1 MASGLASIGKRRA
14 LEKVRERAQ
23 ESKTTSGLASIGKRS
38 DDEKNRG
45 GLIGGIGYVAGSL
58 GLGLAGVGEGVLD
71 IATAAAD
78 LTRGNTDMARYR
90 FLDNRVGQAQQRL
103 REDYNPGAVM
113 EFAGDVASGIGQSS
127 VFLLDAVAPG
137 VGTGLFFAGVGG
149 QGISSAAQQTG
160 DVGWK
165 ELGYGVASGVTEG
178 LLEKALGAG
187 SKVAGKLGAS
197 ITRRAGTTIG
207 QKGITT
213 ALTKS
218 VGKRAWSSIAK
229 ATAKDAAGEFAE
241 EFASEYIDTALLHA
255 FGIDPNASTSFGEAV
270 RAGMVGLFSGGIMGA
285 PGNVINYKNAAKAGR
300 AIRESGETENLLN
313 RAQATVSV
321 LREQEAVKSAEGKKV
336 KKTDEGTEDAEQKG
350 FLARQGAKREARR
363 AKEYAV
369 KLEKNIKAYREL
381 SEGVRSSEVGD
392 ALLGELRG
400 NLYFTNMA
408 YAVEE
413 AEIVLR
419 NVDDAQAQKIVDYI
433 NTEAKKANQE
443 KSDYTVEDFRLNRD
457 GILSQFAA
465 KGRMEQLI
473 NGEWT
478 EAEEMAAQAA
488 EVTESPV
495 EAAGAAGAVTGEEVG
510 APEQTAPA
518 EESEGAEGDP
528 WESVDGVKGFGT
540 QNKQEEALLRAAAS
554 HGVPKRTVP
563 AMLNS
568 FREGTDMTPA
578 EFADAWADGVMLF
591 GRLGL
596 NEATIN
602 EESGLA
608 RMSEKAR
615 KASIREGRAIA
626 DEETKRAQDKSEKK
640 KLPARNKADAKR
652 LQEGRGTIIKGK
664 GLIVKDLSPEQY
676 SAYKAA
682 EVFASVLGTDIVI
695 ETDIKTEGGK
705 RINGY
710 YDTATNTIHINI
722 SANRSGQSIA
732 LYTLGHEVTHYIKE
746 WSPEKFRALSD
757 FVMEHL
763 GKDAPSMI
771 SAKADF
777 LRKMPDYKD
786 YTVTQLNDLTAE
798 EVVADGMELILTD
811 GRVLDELAKTDK
823 SLWEKVRDWIKNTVA
838 KIRKYYGK
846 LNQASKTA
854 QVLKE
859 TMDSLDEL
867 ERLFTEGVREAGE
880 RTRTAGVKT
889 VTRMNEENMHDSEK
903 KMSIR
908 AEYSQ
913 EIEEWHRDGRPDGE
927 SFVLGMTGDV
937 LQGLGAIESDIY
949 INGDKIKEILKDHPE
964 MTLEE
969 IKKIPQILEDPVLIL
984 KSRNVGRGGQ
994 MNSRMVIFGAVK
1006 AENGQPVMSVL
1017 DLYPTENNFT
1027 ISDMQKVTSA
1037 YTKTTSPVQFVKDS
1051 FIVYADKKRTA
1062 SLLRSIGFQMP
1073 IELNKSGYIGSIS
1086 YKGRSVNIFGEKF
1099 SDVFVEGQRKYSID
1113 DDSLV
1118 EKYPNLNLNQDIS
1131 DMDGVPAIQ
1140 LEDGSVLTFTEP
1152 HVTFIQNNGIDVED
1166 IRSGGW
1172 IADGV
1177 YEPSERSDTLRY
1189 KERMMAKKRM
1199 DEKRAAKKGDI
1210 RYSIDENA
1218 ENADVYENRDLTDR
1232 ELLGMALEGAVQSQ
1246 EEFDIIKSY
1255 REQASMLELVKEK
1268 QNGYSKEAAALEKQ
1282 IKDLRAR
1289 MDEEGDPNGFI
1300 RKAMDEA
1307 IIKKREAE
1315 KMRDEQSRI
1324 LDDSTRE
1331 LLRLKAAKPFREL
1344 ITREQKRVRA
1354 AERRAE
1360 RAEEV
1365 AERRVERA
1373 RDSADKR
1380 VERAKAEYE
1389 AREEYKADR
1398 REMSVRERVA
1408 RRVIGR
1414 LNTMFYSPSRTKH
1427 VPADLQALVEQVLRS
1442 EKLDTF
1448 KNTRKNLRQMAE
1460 LERDIEKLEQNP
1472 ARTASEQERLDK
1484 LHYKY
1489 AMLEDEGLDAK
1500 GQAEALYTA
1509 FKTWMESRPEGQQDK
1524 ALLDKLSSEID
1535 KMQEMPLSRMS
1546 KKSLEAV
1553 EDFYKMIYHQVNT
1566 ANQIYT
1572 TERVLYVDDLGGK
1585 ASQEAQ
1591 DTKSL
1596 KFLSPKAME
1605 IKGKDSIRRFFW
1617 KNMKPLT
1624 VFEAIGSKTFT
1635 GLFQAVLDG
1644 EGVWAKDILEARAK
1658 IVAAREAHKYK
1669 DWDLEKRVEVKTKEG
1684 TVKLSLSER
1693 MSLYAYAKR
1702 AQAVSHLEGGGFV
1715 LDPRATTKEG
1725 KSLAGIALERRLNDP
1740 TRYVLDE
1747 TLMGDIA
1754 STLTAEQKAY
1764 VDEMQT
1770 YLTQLGKKGNEV
1782 SRKLYGMEIF
1792 KEDFYFPIK
1801 VKSEYLASQ
1810 TGKTGD
1816 PNIKN
1821 RGMTKEVVPEA
1832 KDPLVLQG
1840 FDEVMADHINSMATY
1855 HAFVLPVEDLTR
1867 VLNYKP
1873 ANYLKDENGEVI
1885 LDDAGKPK
1893 ADPDAAKDYS
1903 TLKAVIE
1910 DKYGA
1915 DAVKYIE
1922 QVIRDLNG
1930 GARRDAA
1937 AGILDR
1943 GLTAFKRASTM
1954 ASLSVLVQQPTSLIR
1969 AAAYIEPKYLF
1980 GNATIIDF
1988 KNHKELWE
1996 RVKKY
2001 APVAVIK
2008 EMGGY
2013 DTGVGTRT
2021 ADYLNATEYGKG
2033 ERLKGFIK
2041 DENYRAEV
2049 FGKGAA
2055 YADEMAWIQMF
2066 EACVSEQADKLG
2078 KSRDSEEVLQA
2089 AGKRFEEVIRH
2100 TQVYDSTLTRSENM
2114 RSKDTGMKMA
2124 TAFMAEPTT
2133 IVSMVAEAIM
2143 KAERGD
2149 KTFLRNTAAAV
2160 AGSIILNSIAASL
2173 IYALRDDDEDE
2184 TYGEKYVST
2193 LVMEVADGF
2202 NPLGYLPVARDVVSL
2217 MQGYEV
2223 ERTDMALIG
2232 NLIDQ
2237 VNMITSSKRS
2247 VSDKVFGVSGAVSAF
2262 FGVPVTNLYRDAKG
2276 AINTVL
2282 NATSPEATTGAG
2294 VSAAVKKEF
2303 TTIFGLFD
2311 EQTRNGYQLYK
2322 AYVDGDTAHYNRVAA
2337 RYENQSAAELALRK
2351 ELRENDRRIAE
2362 AAQAKLEGDLES
2374 YEAIVERITGEGI
2387 FDRSMVV
2394 RAINNEVSALKQAAE
2409 KGNTVPKAET
2419 EEEIFDEAL
2428 YTATDLNAAIERGD
2442 RADFADVYEYLL
2454 TWHVDGGKTEARA
2467 RSSIKSSITSF
2478 WKKRYLAAWQ
2488 SNDTKEI
2495 KRIQEALTATG
2506 LYGSRNEVA
2515 KMGQEWV
2522 KAYTA
2527 TR

>member
-14 LEKVRERAQ
+14 LENVRERAQ
-23 ESKTTSGLASIGKRS
+23 ESKTASGLASIGKRS

-45 GLIGGIGYVAGSL
+45 GLIGGLGYVGGNL
-58 GLGLAGVGEGVLD
+58 GLGIAGIGEGVG
-71 IATAAAD
+71 D
-78 LTRGNTDMARYR
+78 LISAGGDLLRGDTDMAKYR
-90 FLDNRVGQAQQRL
+90 FLDNKTAEAQQSL
-103 REDYNPGAVM
+103 RDWYNPGTVM
-113 EFAGDVASGIGQSS
+113 DFAGEVASGLGQSS

-137 VGTGLFFAGVGG
+137 VGTGLFIAGVDG
-149 QGISSAAQQTG
+149 QGISSAAARTG
-160 DVGWK
+160 DVGWR
-165 ELGYGVASGVTEG
+165 EVGYGVISGLKEV
-178 LLEKALGAG
+178 LLEKALGVG

-197 ITRRAGTTIG
+197 ITRKAGTAIG

-218 VGKRAWSSIAK
+218 AGKRAWSSIAK

-255 FGIDPNASTSFGEAV
+255 FGIDPNASTSFSEAV

-300 AIRESGETENLLN
+300 TIRESGEVENLLN

-321 LREQEAVKSAEGKKV
+321 LREQEAVKKAEGKKV
-336 KKTDEGTEDAEQKG
+336 KKTDEATEAAEQKG

-363 AKEYAV
+363 AAEYAA
-369 KLEKNIKAYREL
+369 KLEKNVNAYRNMKAEM
-381 SEGVRSSEVGD
+381 RNSEVGD

-433 NTEAKKANQE
+433 NTEAKKAKQE

-478 EAEEMAAQAA
+478 EADEMAAQAA
-488 EVTESPV
+488 EATESPV
-495 EAAGAAGAVTGEEVG
+495 EAAGGAGAVTGEEVDTPDQ
-510 APEQTAPA
+510 AAPA
-518 EESEGAEGDP
+518 EETEAIPEATQQPAKESAEVNEAP
-528 WESVDGVKGFGT
+528 VDHKARAEQLLRGMGETVGVQKLAEAIDKRMRG
-540 QNKQEEALLRAAAS
+540 EALSVYERS
-554 HGVPKRTVP
+554 
-563 AMLNS
+563 
-568 FREGTDMTPA
+568 E
-578 EFADAWADGVMLF
+578 
-591 GRLGL
+591 L
-596 NEATIN
+596 NENIKAQKVIEQLQRESQQKKATD
-602 EESGLA
+602 
-608 RMSEKAR
+608 KAEAQPEA
-615 KASIREGRAIA
+615 KKQ
-626 DEETKRAQDKSEKK
+626 TKGTVTVSDGMKPSKDFSDAQY
-640 KLPARNKADAKR
+640 A
-652 LQEGRGTIIKGK
+652 T
-664 GLIVKDLSPEQY
+664 
-676 SAYKAA
+676 YKAA
-682 EVFASVLGTDIVI
+682 GILSDSLGLSI
-695 ETDIKTEGGK
+695 EIHKSLERSGKTV
-705 RINGY
+705 NGY
-710 YDTATNTIHINI
+710 YNTGTKVLHVNIN
-722 SANRSGQSIA
+722 AMRDGRQIA
-732 LYTLGHEVTHYIKE
+732 LYTLGHELTHYIKD
-746 WSPEKFRALSD
+746 WSPEKFNTLAD
-757 FVMEHL
+757 FVAEQMGTDMDSAVDEKLVSLRRLGLLEGKTMEQAAEL
-763 GKDAPSMI
+763 A
-771 SAKADF
+771 
-777 LRKMPDYKD
+777 R
-786 YTVTQLNDLTAE
+786 E

-823 SLWEKVRDWIKNTVA
+823 SLWEKVRDWIFDIIGQ
-838 KIRKYYGK
+838 IRRSYES

-880 RTRTAGVKT
+880 RTRTAGVETEARTEGERIYSFTPADFEKPIT
-889 VTRMNEENMHDSEK
+889 LHD
-903 KMSIR
+903 
-908 AEYSQ
+908 
-913 EIEEWHRDGRPDGE
+913 IE
-927 SFVLGMTGDV
+927 V
-937 LQGLGAIESDIY
+937 
-949 INGDKIKEILKDHPE
+949 
-964 MTLEE
+964 
-969 IKKIPQILEDPVLIL
+969 
-984 KSRNVGRGGQ
+984 
-994 MNSRMVIFGAVK
+994 
-1006 AENGQPVMSVL
+1006 
-1017 DLYPTENNFT
+1017 
-1027 ISDMQKVTSA
+1027 
-1037 YTKTTSPVQFVKDS
+1037 
-1051 FIVYADKKRTA
+1051 
-1062 SLLRSIGFQMP
+1062 LRSIGRKSINAFTSADIEKAQKWAYKFYQEMGTKSPFFRAWFGDWRAYDTKTKIP
-1073 IELNKSGYIGSIS
+1073 IVPVNAETIERGDVPRGDFKNEDTGWNITSNSDGIDETANKEQKRSDSYHAMKDIDELLKNAVLLDSIVVTEPSKRIGKNAALMHHLYCPVSVDGEVGVAKLYIAESLGDKRKFYLMRIEKASTAMGFNAEVGESTPHSNAATDDATVSIAQIFEFVKEHNKDFEKNSDHYVPFDPKPVNELMLDENKEPRVFYHGTNAKFTQFKESKDGALGKGIYFAQNEWQAKEYGKRVVPVFINLKKPYIA
-1086 YKGRSVNIFGEKF
+1086 
-1099 SDVFVEGQRKYSID
+1099 
-1113 DDSLV
+1113 
-1118 EKYPNLNLNQDIS
+1118 KYPGIDTDKLKAQGY
-1131 DMDGVPAIQ
+1131 DGVFAPGPGFMVAFDPKQVKSATDNI
-1140 LEDGSVLTFTEP
+1140 GTFDSTNP
-1152 HVTFIQNNGIDVED
+1152 
-1166 IRSGGW
+1166 
-1172 IADGV
+1172 
-1177 YEPSERSDTLRY
+1177 
-1189 KERMMAKKRM
+1189 
-1199 DEKRAAKKGDI
+1199 DI
-1210 RYSIDENA
+1210 RYSIDKTPENPDVSGNAADTNDGRSKAMTWDEAFGTAVTGSSFRQALA
-1218 ENADVYENRDLTDR
+1218 E
-1232 ELLGMALEGAVQSQ
+1232 
-1246 EEFDIIKSY
+1246 
-1255 REQASMLELVKEK
+1255 
-1268 QNGYSKEAAALEKQ
+1268 ALEKTIETDSEYKILKDYSENIAKLNNLQKQ
-1282 IKDLRAR
+1282 IDELNATASALREKQFYSPSK
-1289 MDEEGDPNGFI
+1289 EE
-1300 RKAMDEA
+1300 R
-1307 IIKKREAE
+1307 
-1315 KMRDEQSRI
+1315 S
-1324 LDDSTRE
+1324 S
-1331 LLRLKAAKPFREL
+1331 AAKEL
-1344 ITREQKRVRA
+1344 QSIY
-1354 AERRAE
+1354 ERRRKLEDEMAKGDSRLERLRQTEPIRNIVRSAE
-1360 RAEEV
+1360 RAEK
-1365 AERRVERA
+1365 ER
-1373 RDSADKR
+1373 S
-1380 VERAKAEYE
+1380 KAEE
-1389 AREEYKADR
+1389 QYKSDR

-1414 LNTMFYSPSRTKH
+1414 LNTMFYNPSRTKH
-1427 VPADLQALVEQVLRS
+1427 VPADLQALVEQVLKS

-1448 KNTRKNLRQMAE
+1448 KETRKNLRQIAE

-1535 KMQEMPLSRMS
+1535 KMQEMPLSLMS

-1553 EDFYKMIYHQVNT
+1553 EDFYKMIFHQVNT

-1658 IVAAREAHKYK
+1658 IVEAREAHKYK

-1715 LDPRATTKEG
+1715 LDPKATTKEG
-1725 KSLAGIALERRLNDP
+1725 KTIAGISLEKRLNDS

-1770 YLTQLGKKGNEV
+1770 YLTQLGKKDNEV

-1885 LDDAGKPK
+1885 LDDTGKPK

-1969 AAAYIEPKYLF
+1969 AAAYIDPKYLF
-1980 GNATIIDF
+1980 GNSTIIDF

-2021 ADYLNATEYGKG
+2021 ADYLNATEYEKG
-2033 ERLKGFIK
+2033 ERLKGFVK

-2160 AGSIILNSIAASL
+2160 AGSIVINSIAASL
-2173 IYALRDDDEDE
+2173 VYALRDDDEDE

-2193 LVMEVADGF
+2193 LAMEVADGF

-2232 NLIDQ
+2232 NLIEQ

-2247 VSDKVFGVSGAVSAF
+2247 VGDKIFGVSGAVSAF

-2282 NATSPEATTGAG
+2282 NSTSPEATTGAG

-2311 EQTRNGYQLYK
+2311 KQTTDGYQLYK

-2337 RYENQSAAELALRK
+2337 RYEDEKAAEQALRK
-2351 ELRENDRRIAE
+2351 ELRENDRRIGE
-2362 AAQAKLEGDLES
+2362 AAKAKIDGEPELYES
-2374 YEAIVERITGEGI
+2374 IVRAIVSEGI
-2387 FDRSMVV
+2387 FDRNMVI
-2394 RAINNEVSALKQAAE
+2394 RAVNNEISALERELE
-2409 KGNTVPKAET
+2409 KGTLVPEDPEAEDT
-2419 EEEIFDEAL
+2419 PEAL
-2428 YTATDLNAAIERGD
+2428 YKASDLNAALERGD
-2442 RADFADVYEYLL
+2442 REDFELIYDTILGEKIEQ
-2454 TWHVDGGKTEARA
+2454 GRTEAQA
-2467 RSSIKSSITSF
+2467 KASVKSSITAY
-2478 WKKRYLAAWQ
+2478 WKKQYLSGYQ
-2488 SNDTKEI
+2488 DTETR
-2495 KRIQEALTATG
+2495 KRIIKLLTDTG
-2506 LYGSRNEVA
+2506 LYGSRNDVA
-2515 KMGQEWV
+2515 KMCEGWV
-2522 KAYTA
+2522 KSKTK
-2527 TR
+2527 